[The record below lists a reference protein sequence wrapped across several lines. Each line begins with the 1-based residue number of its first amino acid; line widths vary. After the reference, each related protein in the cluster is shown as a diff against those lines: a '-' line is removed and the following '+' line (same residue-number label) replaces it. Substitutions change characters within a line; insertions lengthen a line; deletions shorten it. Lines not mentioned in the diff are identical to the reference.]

1 MNKPYPSKI
10 VFLLGLVIGLV
21 SINSLQASEL
31 YNTQCASCHGKNL
44 SGGLGPSL
52 IAPTSNSPISAE
64 AIAKTIN
71 NGITDTA
78 MPAFKST
85 LTDADVRALVIYIQ
99 EQRNDGKS
107 DTAKK
112 AGAKRSLSGKDFS
125 LTTVAQHDGQMW
137 SMTFIDNDNAL
148 FTQVDG
154 GLYQLKKGK
163 LSAIKN
169 SPTGWAQGQGG
180 LLDVYLHPDYK
191 NNDWIYLSLSESA
204 DNKKGMTKII
214 RGKIKKEKWVN
225 EENIFSAHSD
235 LHSSTKYHF
244 GSRIAIIDNYIYFGF
259 GDRGHK
265 ELAQDLTRP
274 NGKIFRLHDD
284 GRIPKDNPF
293 YHQADA
299 MQAIWSYGHRNPQ
312 GMTIDNKGRL
322 WSAEHGPRGGDE
334 INLIQKGV
342 NYGWP
347 LITYGMNYDG
357 SPITAHT
364 HAEGMA
370 QPAWFWVPS
379 IAVSDIEFYASALF
393 PGWQGK
399 LLAASLSAE
408 ELQLL
413 SINDDK
419 VQLEKP
425 LLKGLGQIR
434 DVHVTDDGRVYLLL
448 VNDKKTDIVYL
459 SPPKD

>member
-1 MNKPYPSKI
+1 MHKPYPSKI

-31 YNTQCASCHGKNL
+31 YNTHCASCHGKNL

-125 LTTVAQHDGQMW
+125 LTTVAQHDGQLW

-154 GLYQLKKGK
+154 GLYLLKKGK
-163 LSAIKN
+163 LRAIKN
-169 SPTGWAQGQGG
+169 SPLGWAQGQGG

-214 RGKIKKEKWVN
+214 RGKIKKGKWVN
-225 EENIFSAHSD
+225 EENIFSADSD

-244 GSRIAIIDNYIYFGF
+244 GSRMAIIDNYIYFGF

-334 INLIQKGV
+334 INLIQKHL
-342 NYGWP
+342 P
-347 LITYGMNYDG
+347 
-357 SPITAHT
+357 
-364 HAEGMA
+364 
-370 QPAWFWVPS
+370 
-379 IAVSDIEFYASALF
+379 
-393 PGWQGK
+393 
-399 LLAASLSAE
+399 
-408 ELQLL
+408 
-413 SINDDK
+413 
-419 VQLEKP
+419 
-425 LLKGLGQIR
+425 
-434 DVHVTDDGRVYLLL
+434 
-448 VNDKKTDIVYL
+448 
-459 SPPKD
+459 